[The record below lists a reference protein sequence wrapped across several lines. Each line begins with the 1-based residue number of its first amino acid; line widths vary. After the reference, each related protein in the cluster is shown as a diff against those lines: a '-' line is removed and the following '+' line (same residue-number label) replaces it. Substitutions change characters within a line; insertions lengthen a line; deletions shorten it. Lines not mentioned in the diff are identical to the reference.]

1 MTLQEYEEIKNSLL
15 KKRKKGNIT
24 NKEQGYNE
32 GIETAV
38 SKIREYISDSLG
50 CEQSCPNFI
59 AINQN
64 KMLYIV
70 LDVCYY
76 IVKS

>member
-1 MTLQEYEEIKNSLL
+1 MTLQEYEEIKNSLF

-38 SKIREYISDSLG
+38 SKVREVYKR
-50 CEQSCPNFI
+50 QFR
-59 AINQN
+59 
-64 KMLYIV
+64 V
-70 LDVCYY
+70 
-76 IVKS
+76 

>member
-15 KKRKKGNIT
+15 KKREKGNIT

-38 SKIREYISDSLG
+38 SKIREVYKR
-50 CEQSCPNFI
+50 QFR
-59 AINQN
+59 
-64 KMLYIV
+64 V
-70 LDVCYY
+70 
-76 IVKS
+76 